1 VHRDASRVEP
11 LVAAALESDPS
22 LELALRGLAEVQA
35 EEKIHRLHDA
45 LIAPIAELL
54 PPAGDGPAPR
64 LVFVPHDALCRVPFG
79 ALMARDDGSLP
90 LLAEYEVQVAS
101 SLQVLRLTLDNAK
114 AKPLEDRDARAL
126 VVGYPDNALS
136 AVRFTGNDA
145 PVAAAPLPF
154 ALQEAAAVA
163 SALGTTAL
171 VGDQATKTVVLA
183 QLAAADVVHLATHG
197 SVDETTGKSELLLH
211 SDADPSGGALLTEAE
226 LNPETLALS
235 AQLVSLP
242 ACHSGRGQ
250 QWTGEGLVGLGR
262 ALLACGVP
270 TVLLSLWSLPDQKG
284 AAIMQRFY
292 TLLADASVGGGAMQ
306 GDAAALLR
314 QAILAEFQGGELRRR
329 WMDWGGLQVL
339 GAGKLSL
346 PTPAPRPLELLQQLP
361 WTGLTQAEQLQLCAS
376 IQAPATTQSIQVRDD
391 GHRVVSSTN
400 LATPWRLVPEPVVTF
415 GQAKAALAGLSPA
428 ALYDSMRETRVLFS
442 FGCAR
447 GGVNAAVALR
457 SQLLHAPGWGDE
469 AVYIDAI
476 NLQGKPGST
485 QQPDGTLRNDHWAE
499 YYYMGTLLAHTVVVV
514 LDPAW
519 LASDYTRGE
528 LQLFAR
534 NAAHAHQLAARDEF
548 PGSRFQLIVLYDT
561 SAAEGTDEWARSTVA
576 HWELPAAAAPTAY
589 FPVRLAGRR
598 LGAGDTVTV
607 AETMADGPLAEFV
620 ELVRRRSNVE
630 AAAGR
635 CEEADRAGYAELYR
649 RHWHAHALSQQAEN
663 KDAWWWT
670 ARGEAG
676 QAPGFAYDHSSGGQR
691 GANGRC
697 EPDAGG

>member
-1 VHRDASRVEP
+1 
-11 LVAAALESDPS
+11 
-22 LELALRGLAEVQA
+22 
-35 EEKIHRLHDA
+35 
-45 LIAPIAELL
+45 
-54 PPAGDGPAPR
+54 
-64 LVFVPHDALCRVPFG
+64 VPHDELGRVPCG
-79 ALMARDDGSLP
+79 ALLARDDGSLP

-114 AKPLEDRDARAL
+114 AKPVEDRDARAL
-126 VVGYPDNALS
+126 VVGYPDNALP
-136 AVRFTGNDA
+136 AVRFTGNVA

-163 SALGTTAL
+163 SALGTAAL
-171 VGDQATKTVVLA
+171 VGDQATKTAVLA

-250 QWTGEGLVGLGR
+250 QWTGEGIVGLGR
-262 ALLACGVP
+262 ALLACGAP
-270 TVLLSLWSLPDQKG
+270 TVLLSLWSLPDRKG

-314 QAILAEFQGGELRRR
+314 QAILAEFDDVELRRR

-361 WTGLTQAEQLQLCAS
+361 WTSLTQAERLQLCAS
-376 IQAPATTQSIQVRDD
+376 MEAPATTQIIQARDD
-391 GHRVVSSTN
+391 DHRVVSS
-400 LATPWRLVPEPVVTF
+400 AKFAAPWRLVPEPVVTY
-415 GQAKAALAGLSPA
+415 GQAKAALAGLPPTV
-428 ALYDSMRETRVLFS
+428 LYDSMRETRVLFS

-447 GGVNAAVALR
+447 GGINAAVALR
-457 SQLLHAPGWGDE
+457 SQLLHASGWGDD

-485 QQPDGTLRNDHWAE
+485 QQPDGTQRNDHWAE

-519 LASDYTRGE
+519 LASDYARGE
-528 LQLFAR
+528 LQLFVR
-534 NAAHAHQLAARDEF
+534 NAAHAHQFAEF

-561 SAAEGTDEWARSTVA
+561 AAAEGTGEWARSTVA
-576 HWELPAAAAPTAY
+576 QWELPAAAAPTAY
-589 FPVRLAGRR
+589 FPVRLAGHR

-607 AETMADGPLAEFV
+607 AETMADRPLAEFV
-620 ELVRRRSNVE
+620 ELVRRRSNAE

-635 CEEADRAGYAELYR
+635 CKEADRAGYAELYR
-649 RHWHAHALSQQAEN
+649 RHWQAHALSQQAEDKN
-663 KDAWWWT
+663 AWWWT

-676 QAPGFAYDHSSGGQR
+676 
-691 GANGRC
+691 
-697 EPDAGG
+697 